1 MGQKTVYVNVLL
13 ITVQC

>member
-13 ITVQC
+13 ITVRC